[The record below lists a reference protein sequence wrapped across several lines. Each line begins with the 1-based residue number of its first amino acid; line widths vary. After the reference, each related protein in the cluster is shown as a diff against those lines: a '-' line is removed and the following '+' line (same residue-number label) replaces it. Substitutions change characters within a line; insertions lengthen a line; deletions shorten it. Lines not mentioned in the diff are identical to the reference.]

1 MKSRAALIFLFLLSF
16 LFSCSQESEHIVIG
30 VSQCS
35 EDSWRQKLKQE
46 LIMTTYFNP
55 GVELIFTSANDDSEL
70 QQRQIDS
77 LVNCG
82 IDLLIVSPNQVDLL
96 SSAVDRAYDKGIP
109 VILFDRKIDSEKYTA
124 FMGADNFQIGKMI
137 GHFIATGLN
146 GKGNVLEIGGLKGS
160 SPASE
165 RHEGF
170 MAAMEDY
177 PDINIASFEHGD
189 WTEESGR
196 LAMNMMLSHYDGSID
211 AVFGGND
218 RMAIGARKA
227 LQAAGKDSGDII
239 YAGVDAL
246 PEEDGGMRMVSDSLL
261 TVSAIYPTHGDE
273 LMLLALDIVNGRK
286 YDRDVFMQSSL
297 VTYDNASV
305 LLLQNEEIIRQS
317 NYLRTMHSLTGRMQD
332 AMELQRVIIILVLVF
347 ALCISVFLSFYVMAY
362 RQKQSL
368 SEELQAQVEKVERQR
383 DELEEQ
389 RDKLIELSMAGNS
402 DTEDSAESQN
412 KDSGFILKFRNVVE
426 SHLDDPDISVDDIS
440 SELCMSRA
448 QLYRKVKAVTGKSP
462 VEVIR
467 HMRLAKADRLLAETS
482 LNISEIAYR
491 VGFSSASYF
500 TKCYRDQFNR
510 LPTDVHR

>member
-1 MKSRAALIFLFLLSF
+1 
-16 LFSCSQESEHIVIG
+16 
-30 VSQCS
+30 
-35 EDSWRQKLKQE
+35 
-46 LIMTTYFNP
+46 
-55 GVELIFTSANDDSEL
+55 
-70 QQRQIDS
+70 
-77 LVNCG
+77 
-82 IDLLIVSPNQVDLL
+82 
-96 SSAVDRAYDKGIP
+96 
-109 VILFDRKIDSEKYTA
+109 
-124 FMGADNFQIGKMI
+124 
-137 GHFIATGLN
+137 
-146 GKGNVLEIGGLKGS
+146 
-160 SPASE
+160 
-165 RHEGF
+165 
-170 MAAMEDY
+170 
-177 PDINIASFEHGD
+177 
-189 WTEESGR
+189 
-196 LAMNMMLSHYDGSID
+196 
-211 AVFGGND
+211 
-218 RMAIGARKA
+218 
-227 LQAAGKDSGDII
+227 
-239 YAGVDAL
+239 
-246 PEEDGGMRMVSDSLL
+246 
-261 TVSAIYPTHGDE
+261 
-273 LMLLALDIVNGRK
+273 
-286 YDRDVFMQSSL
+286 MQSSL

-467 HMRLAKADRLLAETS
+467 HMRLAKADKLLAETS